1 MSDCSDYLPCII
13 FIIILLFQIMHFVFF
28 FFMKETDF
36 NTIFDTLDS
45 SPIFNLRIAHTCNQD
60 EHIVFQYWKGKD
72 RAKEYYL
79 YDATKPKIEGK
90 TEIAKINGY
99 YFCYEVKKSYKE
111 LLYSGQ
117 IISKSQKCP
126 FGYKNCGT
134 IDTLEQELC
143 IPENDNCPLYDAGIG
158 KENGIYKNN
167 IYYKFHGE
175 SKIYYNNKNYDEL
188 DKKIIGKLILND
200 GLPCYDINEKLWK
213 KFSDDEVEDTHLKC
227 NLEIFGKSN
236 DDRYK
241 EIGEISYF
249 QLYQDNLGDY
259 FSLFDNKRVELKS
272 NFVSLYKREFLGIN
286 KECDEKSNL
295 SEDSYKKLKKS
306 QKSIKLLLIIEPI
319 IMFLSIFSL
328 IVGACLGNCDNVFI
342 CVFIF
347 IGLLILSSLVCYV
360 VFLLRIIRNDLSYDC
375 SDKITNEL
383 FKIQNDNTKITILYS
398 LINLGAD
405 LLSSILIILSLFVLL
420 CIDCCKDC
428 CSSCKDCLKD
438 CCYYCKRRCENC
450 CHSCEI
456 CCDKCRQNCKK
467 SGKSSQ
473 KTNNKT
479 KKNEI
484 NSLKNINVSETVILD
499 RNFIQNDINLVS
511 NKKSGVVKDNN
522 KLKNIFENK
531 ISYKNQINDN
541 KIDKNWVDGNNN
553 AINKNYSINNNSKNV
568 VGPAPLP
575 CQG

>member
-1 MSDCSDYLPCII
+1 M
-13 FIIILLFQIMHFVFF
+13 
-28 FFMKETDF
+28 
-36 NTIFDTLDS
+36 
-45 SPIFNLRIAHTCNQD
+45 
-60 EHIVFQYWKGKD
+60 
-72 RAKEYYL
+72 
-79 YDATKPKIEGK
+79 
-90 TEIAKINGY
+90 
-99 YFCYEVKKSYKE
+99 
-111 LLYSGQ
+111 
-117 IISKSQKCP
+117 
-126 FGYKNCGT
+126 
-134 IDTLEQELC
+134 
-143 IPENDNCPLYDAGIG
+143 PENNNCPLYDAGIG
-158 KENGIYKNN
+158 NENDIHKNN
-167 IYYKFHGE
+167 KNYVFDEE
-175 SKIYYNNKNYDEL
+175 SNIYYNNENYNEVN
-188 DKKIIGKLILND
+188 KKIIGKLILND
-200 GLPCYDINEKLWK
+200 GLPCYGINEKLWK
-213 KFSDDEVEDTHLKC
+213 KFSDAEEEDTHLKC
-227 NLEIFGKSN
+227 DLEIFGKSN

-328 IVGACLGNCDNVFI
+328 IVGACIGNCDNVFI

-398 LINLGAD
+398 SINLGAD
-405 LLSSILIILSLFVLL
+405 LLSIILIILPLFYT
-420 CIDCCKDC
+420 CYEKCCKDC
-428 CSSCKDCLKD
+428 LED
-438 CCYYCKRRCENC
+438 CCYYCKRSCKDC
-450 CHSCEI
+450 CDSCEI

-484 NSLKNINVSETVILD
+484 NFQKNINMSETVILE
-499 RNFIQNDINLVS
+499 RNFIPKDINLVS

-531 ISYKNQINDN
+531 ISHKNQINDN
-541 KIDKNWVDGNNN
+541 KIDKSGVE
-553 AINKNYSINNNSKNV
+553 INNNSKNV